1 MGGYGGYGLQNDFMQ
16 QIIQDLDN
24 LLESINKIE
33 PNIYG
38 DKLFLESAT
47 TSKQKLNDFID
58 QKLDSNLT
66 LLIELSG
73 INEKVSTEDEFIK
86 AKHELFVFGK
96 KIKELLLK
104 SKDILDFNKRLQFQE
119 YNEELEKQKIEL
131 DSKINELNTLLEN
144 AKKANTMLDEK
155 SKEAFTKILLD
166 KEAFD
171 YKYAE
176 RQYEI
181 LSKYWLGGSIVITL
195 ILITIVSIKSTNV
208 SGLIDVRK
216 DLCCLA
222 IQDKTMLYIAYGKY
236 ISSYILIYSILIF
249 ALKVSIKN
257 YNANKHNEIVNRN
270 KKLILSNTINLSREG
285 NNPELLDIAAKELF
299 SQQST
304 GYNNTTEEKSSSNF
318 VNNIVETVSKKV

>member
-1 MGGYGGYGLQNDFMQ
+1 MGGYGGYGQQNDFMQ
-16 QIIQDLDN
+16 QIIRELDI
-24 LLESINKIE
+24 LLDSINKIE

-47 TSKQKLNDFID
+47 TNKQKLIDFID

-66 LLIELSG
+66 LLIELSA
-73 INEKVSTEDEFIK
+73 INERVSSEDEFIK
-86 AKHELFVFGK
+86 ANHELFVFGK

-131 DSKINELNTLLEN
+131 KSKIDELNNLLEN
-144 AKKANTMLDEK
+144 EKKDLNNKKLLRSETMSFENSEITSNENAVKWLK
-155 SKEAFTKILLD
+155 ASIILTLVL
-166 KEAFD
+166 
-171 YKYAE
+171 
-176 RQYEI
+176 I
-181 LSKYWLGGSIVITL
+181 IV
-195 ILITIVSIKSTNV
+195 VCFRSTNV
-208 SGLIDVRK
+208 SGLIGIRK
-216 DLCCLA
+216 DLSCLA

-236 ISSYILIYSILIF
+236 ISSFVLIYSLLLF

-270 KKLILSNTINLSREG
+270 KKLILSNAIDLSREG

-318 VNNIVETVSKKV
+318 VNNIVETVSK

>member
-16 QIIQDLDN
+16 QIIQDLDY

-86 AKHELFVFGK
+86 ANHELFVFGK

-119 YNEELEKQKIEL
+119 YNDELEKQKIEL
-131 DSKINELNTLLEN
+131 NSKIDELNILSEKIKSDRAKIDEN
-144 AKKANTMLDEK
+144 N
-155 SKEAFTKILLD
+155 KEEVKRIILLSETVNYKIAED
-166 KEAFD
+166 KSRKISE
-171 YKYAE
+171 K
-176 RQYEI
+176 
-181 LSKYWLGGSIVITL
+181 WLFSSLLIVI
-195 ILITIVSIKSTNV
+195 ILIFIVCYRSTNV
-208 SGLIDVRK
+208 SGLIGIRK
-216 DLCCLA
+216 DLSCLA
-222 IQDKTMLYIAYGKY
+222 IQDKTMLYIAYAKY
-236 ISSYILIYSILIF
+236 ISSYVLIYSLLIY
-249 ALKVSIKN
+249 ALKVSVKN

-270 KKLILSNTINLSREG
+270 KNLTYLNAVFLSQVG
-285 NNPELLDIAAKELF
+285 NDPELIAIAAKELF
-299 SQQST
+299 TPQPT